1 MCERGGHSVCGACL
15 SCTGAAAAASS
26 CGRASPHPPRKI
38 LPRARAHTDCTS
50 HAEGEEET
58 TWYAQLRSLVDL
70 KHANI
75 VHALDLR
82 ASDAGEVVLVR
93 QHGDGEREGE
103 SVCARTAASA
113 SGNSAA
119 SRTTSVNAGH
129 ARPLC
134 PSTPPDP
141 KLHRR
146 AAAAAGPQPGPRPRW
161 HHDNTRRHAQGAA
174 AAARAGKAHLDLGP
188 QGIFRWIVQHLAGRQ
203 RVQRPEQH
211 GDASRRGRKR
221 SYRVLF
227 VIKTPSLADKNTFS
241 RKRRQYERCS
251 LLTNPGGG
259 MKRGGAS
266 GSHASGGGA
275 GSAGAAGAAA
285 TSGGAAGAA
294 VRSGAFV
301 TQEEAEQV
309 KATRVETAATVLGET
324 PQTRSP
330 GGCAPL
336 TRAWVWVCVRGGAAW
351 MPELVELAKAS
362 DVKEMHMEGVDIGD
376 PATLGK
382 FDINFCGAIAKCRGV
397 QVQPSAPPSFPL
409 ALSHSLWVVSAA
421 GCQRRACAA
430 RNECAA
436 ALTRCLSPG
445 SVLRI
450 RH

>member
-1 MCERGGHSVCGACL
+1 MLVARLLAQATAPVTHNQPNLDCTCARNVSPPLRVQLQLPFRALEQDLSTMPSFSRPRDHSCVLPCAPEFNARRMHAGDRERVVGAGHAIMCERGGHSVCGACL

-227 VIKTPSLADKNTFS
+227 VIKTPSQGKE
-241 RKRRQYERCS
+241 YG
-251 LLTNPGGG
+251 TN
-259 MKRGGAS
+259 
-266 GSHASGGGA
+266 
-275 GSAGAAGAAA
+275 
-285 TSGGAAGAA
+285 
-294 VRSGAFV
+294 V
-301 TQEEAEQV
+301 
-309 KATRVETAATVLGET
+309 VL
-324 PQTRSP
+324 
-330 GGCAPL
+330 
-336 TRAWVWVCVRGGAAW
+336 
-351 MPELVELAKAS
+351 
-362 DVKEMHMEGVDIGD
+362 
-376 PATLGK
+376 
-382 FDINFCGAIAKCRGV
+382 F
-397 QVQPSAPPSFPL
+397 
-409 ALSHSLWVVSAA
+409 
-421 GCQRRACAA
+421 
-430 RNECAA
+430 
-436 ALTRCLSPG
+436 
-445 SVLRI
+445 
-450 RH
+450 